1 MSDEPSQKRR
11 REAENSDSEA
21 EEENV
26 IDDTSIQ
33 GSEESGEDLEENM
46 EADYRA
52 IPELDTY
59 EEEGIDEAN
68 YSDMDTDARMAA
80 EEELKQREMSDQ
92 IGRGRGPAAFYLGEL
107 EEDMN
112 MALIS
117 RHRALQRSLATGLE
131 ALSIEDDPE
140 ELALDFEDPKG
151 KLSKW
156 IQEPRTHRW
165 IRRNFTKFLLE
176 FKDEHGN
183 EIYHQRIREM
193 CSDNKQSLEINYDHI
208 SKVNPTLALW
218 IADEPQIIL
227 PLLNEIAFEMVKK
240 QFQEYSNIFEEIY
253 VRIRELPIGDH
264 LRNLRHHHLNRLVK
278 VKGVVTRR
286 TGVHPQL
293 KVMVFYCNKC
303 GEKKGPIYQNS
314 QNEADIGICG
324 SCQSKGPFTLD
335 FESTIYRNYQKI
347 TLQETPGSVPPGRV
361 PRHKEVILLAD
372 LIDIAR
378 PGEEVEVVGVFTH
391 VFDYSLNVKHGF
403 PIFSTIIEANSII
416 RQSETSTEILT
427 DEDKF
432 EIRNLARNPNIGK
445 MIVDSIAPSI
455 YGHKFIKTA
464 LAISMFGG
472 NPKDIGG
479 KHKIRGDINVL
490 VLGDPGVAKSQFLK
504 YVLQTSPRCVYT
516 TGKGASAVG
525 LTAGVHKDPISKE
538 WVLEG
543 GALVL
548 ADKGL
553 CLIDEFDKMN
563 DHDRT
568 SIHEAM
574 EQQTISI
581 SKAGIVAT
589 LQARCAV
596 IAVANPVKGRYD
608 SSRTFSENVDL
619 SDPILSRFDI
629 LCVVKDEVDLVHD
642 HSLATHVINSHIKNH
657 PDSLIIAED
666 LEDSFL
672 PEEPPQTLSQD
683 KLKKYILYA
692 RQYVHPQLSDLD
704 QEKIVRFYSELRQ
717 ESQKSGGIAITV
729 RHIESLLRIA
739 EANARMHLRDH
750 VREDDI
756 DIAINMLLESFL
768 QSQKHA
774 VARQLGRRF
783 SKYLRRINEEGDLL
797 FHLLNKLFRDTIRMQ
812 QYRVNIDLS
821 LALSMGDTQA
831 RNVVVPL
838 DQFENEAREYGIHDL
853 SGFIST
859 KIFRDNF
866 NIQGRQIYKKTF

>member
-1 MSDEPSQKRR
+1 
-11 REAENSDSEA
+11 
-21 EEENV
+21 
-26 IDDTSIQ
+26 
-33 GSEESGEDLEENM
+33 M

-68 YSDMDTDARMAA
+68 YSDLDVDTRFAA
-80 EEELKQREMSDQ
+80 EEELKRRDMSEQ
-92 IGRGRGPAAFYLGEL
+92 ISRGRGPAAFYSGEL

-117 RHRALQRSLATGLE
+117 RHRALQRNLQTGIE
-131 ALSIEDDPE
+131 SMTIEDDPE

-165 IRRNFTKFLLE
+165 IRRNFTKFLLD
-176 FKDEHGN
+176 FKDDHGN

-193 CSDNKQSLEINYDHI
+193 CSDNKQSLEIDYGHLSN
-208 SKVNPTLALW
+208 VNPTLALW

-240 QFQEYSNIFEEIY
+240 QFKEYSNIFEEIY
-253 VRIRELPIGDH
+253 VRIRELPILDM
-264 LRNLRHHHLNRLVK
+264 LRNLRHHHLNKLVK
-278 VKGVVTRR
+278 VRGVVTRR
-286 TGVHPQL
+286 TGVYPQL
-293 KVMVFYCNKC
+293 KVKVYFCTKC

-335 FESTIYRNYQKI
+335 YENTIYRNYQKI
-347 TLQETPGSVPPGRV
+347 TLQETPGTVPPGRV
-361 PRHKEVILLAD
+361 PRHKEIILLSD

-378 PGEEVEVVGVFTH
+378 PGEEVEITGVFTH

-403 PIFSTIIEANSII
+403 PVFATIIEANSVK
-416 RQSETSTEILT
+416 RQSDNVQTFLT

-472 NPKDIGG
+472 NPKDVGG
-479 KHKIRGDINVL
+479 KHRIRGDINVL

-504 YVLQTSPRCVYT
+504 YILQTSPRCVYT

-548 ADKGL
+548 ADRGL

-596 IAVANPVKGRYD
+596 VAVANPVKGRYD

-657 PDSLIIAED
+657 PGGVIIADE
-666 LEDSFL
+666 LEDSYK
-672 PEEPPQTLSQD
+672 PKEAPPMLSQEL
-683 KLKKYILYA
+683 LKKYILYA
-692 RQYVHPQLSDLD
+692 RQYVTPQLSDLD

-756 DIAINMLLESFL
+756 DVAINMLLESFL

-812 QYRVNIDLS
+812 QYRINIDLS
-821 LALSMGDTQA
+821 LALSMAETEA
-831 RNVVVPL
+831 VNVTLPM
-838 DQFENEAREYGIHDL
+838 DQFENEAREYGVHDL
-853 SGFIST
+853 SGFLIT
-859 KIFRDNF
+859 PIFQANF
-866 NIQGRQIYKKTF
+866 EVRGRQILKKNF